1 MFYRRKKSFFSSS
14 NNSSGSFNLF
24 RFKKAINKKR
34 IEKPFS
40 LKKENNKL
48 IDKINKKESKISF
61 FIKTILSSLIGII
74 SLTYLVKIISD
85 LFKDEYLQLDTF
97 FLFSGF
103 LLMSLFVTLFSIKR
117 FFSKKKEGLKSFSK
131 MINMSIVFLFASIII
146 TTIKNPTNYL
156 NEVKPEDLISV
167 QIKPKEIRLS
177 SSKYSKIYIDTY
189 NYPSFYFKIKNIYQ
203 FDYTEFVNNTNEND
217 ILNIRITKKDLNR
230 KLNNKE
236 KLTFWDKHFKYDDIL
251 VYELSKNGKELI
263 EYTQTKISTSKTI
276 SLISLVVF
284 NGMLTIS
291 SVILILDIFN
301 IKLKTPFTILRTKI
315 F

>member
-301 IKLKTPFTILRTKI
+301 IKLKTPFTTLRTKI

>member
-48 IDKINKKESKISF
+48 IDKINKKESKVSF

-74 SLTYLVKIISD
+74 SLTYLVKIILD

-97 FLFSGF
+97 FLFLGF

-167 QIKPKEIRLS
+167 QIKPKEIRLN

-217 ILNIRITKKDLNR
+217 TLNIRITKKDLNR

-251 VYELSKNGKELI
+251 IYELSKNGKELI
-263 EYTQTKISTSKTI
+263 KYTQTKISASKVI
-276 SLISLVVF
+276 SLITLVVF
-284 NGMLTIS
+284 NGVLTIS

-301 IKLKTPFTILRTKI
+301 IKLKISFTTLRTKM

>member
-34 IEKPFS
+34 FEKPFS

>member
-34 IEKPFS
+34 FEKPFS

-301 IKLKTPFTILRTKI
+301 IKLKTPFTTLRTKI